1 MAPASGGSHEITV
14 RLDVVLKERGMT
26 AAELSRRTGI
36 TEANL
41 SKLKN
46 GPITAIWF
54 STLSSLCRELK
65 CEVGDLLVY
74 EPAA

>member
-1 MAPASGGSHEITV
+1 MTASTEHQIRV
-14 RLDVVLKERGMT
+14 RLDAVLKDRGIT

-46 GPITAIWF
+46 GSVTAIWF
-54 STLSSLCRELK
+54 STLSVLCAELN
-65 CEVGDLLVY
+65 CQVGDLLEYAPV
-74 EPAA
+74 PVG